1 MINYKINAGL
11 QVMPHGEH
19 LPLYPI
25 IDEAIRVIQLSGL
38 RYIVTP
44 METVI
49 EGYYDEVLE
58 VVKKAQEAALAAGAQ
73 ELVVTLRLHI
83 KKELDVSFEEKTEKF
98 N

>member
-1 MINYKINAGL
+1 MINHKINAGL
-11 QVMPHGEH
+11 QVVPHAKN
-19 LPLYPI
+19 LQLYPI
-25 IDEAIRVIQLSGL
+25 IDEAIKVIQNSGL

-58 VVKKAQEAALAAGAQ
+58 VVKKAQEAALASGAQ

-83 KKELDVSFEEKTEKF
+83 KKDSDVSFEEKTQKF